1 MPSISSDSSTKE
13 LDLPE
18 VEVLLATFNGE
29 LYLSEFL
36 DSLCNQQGVRIHLRV
51 SDDGSTD
58 ETLAIVDLF
67 KNEFA
72 SCKIYSGPQKG
83 PSANFFSLIEKST
96 YEFVA
101 LADQDDIWFPNKL
114 LNSILH
120 FSAEHVPSLYTGT
133 VCDLKGKSQSYD
145 LYELP
150 ISIMRNRAQGCT
162 MVFNGALRDLFLRL
176 NPNKLV
182 MHDWAI
188 LLIAQ
193 LHGIIYFDSKPNMYY
208 RIHKNNY
215 VGKSNYFF
223 RLIRYTNSIFTSNS
237 RKNVSIQALEI
248 FKSKNFKE
256 MNRQFD
262 DWCDNAPGSLSAR
275 SSYLVRNFRIY
286 GRSFAVFGCMF
297 QILFGRYRV

>member
-13 LDLPE
+13 LDLSE
-18 VEVLLATFNGE
+18 IEVLLATFNGE

-36 DSLCNQQGVRIHLRV
+36 ASLCNQQGVRIHLRV

-58 ETLAIVDLF
+58 DTLAIVNSF
-67 KNEFA
+67 KNKFA

-120 FSAEHVPSLYTGT
+120 FKAEHIPSLYTGS
-133 VCDLKGKSQSYD
+133 VCDLKGKSQGYD
-145 LYELP
+145 LYPLP

-162 MVFNGALRDLFLRL
+162 MVFNGALRDLLLRI
-176 NPNKLV
+176 NPDKLV

-193 LHGIIYFDSKPNMYY
+193 LHGVIYFDSKPNMYY
-208 RIHKNNY
+208 RIHRNNY
-215 VGKSNYFF
+215 IGKSNYFF
-223 RLIRYTNSIFTSNS
+223 RLMRYTNSIFTSNS

-248 FKSKNFKE
+248 FKSKNSKE
-256 MNRQFD
+256 MNGQFD

-275 SSYLVRNFRIY
+275 VGYLVRNFRMFSK
-286 GRSFAVFGCMF
+286 SFALFGCML
-297 QILFGRYRV
+297 QILFGKYRV

>member
-1 MPSISSDSSTKE
+1 MPNTSSDSSTKE

-29 LYLSEFL
+29 LYLPEFL
-36 DSLCNQQGVRIHLRV
+36 VSLCNQQGVRIHLRV

-58 ETLAIVDLF
+58 ETLAIVDTF
-67 KNEFA
+67 KNKFA
-72 SCKIYSGPQKG
+72 SCKLYSGPQKG

-96 YEFVA
+96 YDFIA

-114 LNSILH
+114 LNSISH
-120 FSAEHVPSLYTGT
+120 FNAENAPSLYTGS
-133 VCDLKGKSQSYD
+133 VCDLKGKSHGYD
-145 LYELP
+145 LYQLP

-162 MVFNGALRDLFLRL
+162 MVFNRALRDLFLKT
-176 NPNKLV
+176 NPEKLV

-193 LHGIIYFDSKPNMYY
+193 LHGVVYFDSKPNMYY
-208 RIHKNNY
+208 RIHRNNY
-215 VGKSNYFF
+215 IGKSNYFF
-223 RLIRYTNSIFTSNS
+223 RLMRYTNSIFTSNS

-248 FKSKNFKE
+248 FRLKNSKE
-256 MNRQFD
+256 MNGQFD

-275 SSYLVRNFRIY
+275 IGYLLRNFRIY
-286 GRSFAVFGCMF
+286 GKSLAVFGCML
-297 QILFGRYRV
+297 QILFGKYRV